1 MKLALRPTIPARER
15 FYANT
20 RPARRGN
27 APLRQTGSTAGPVL
41 SRFGLRRERH
51 GSRSTERAAE
61 LGEDRR
67 IGVQPNPI
75 QSTDAKWREL
85 PLVLEAS
92 ELAPRDSDA
101 LAAGDGLRRL
111 ADGAKVEWRPGKHR
125 DAPQATNVRVI

>member
-15 FYANT
+15 FYADT

-51 GSRSTERAAE
+51 GSRSTERAGE
-61 LGEDRR
+61 LGEDRQ

-75 QSTDAKWREL
+75 QSTDAKWCER

-101 LAAGDGLRRL
+101 LAARDGLCTL
-111 ADGAKVEWRPGKHR
+111 ADGAKVEWRPGKT
-125 DAPQATNVRVI
+125 ATRPRPPTYG